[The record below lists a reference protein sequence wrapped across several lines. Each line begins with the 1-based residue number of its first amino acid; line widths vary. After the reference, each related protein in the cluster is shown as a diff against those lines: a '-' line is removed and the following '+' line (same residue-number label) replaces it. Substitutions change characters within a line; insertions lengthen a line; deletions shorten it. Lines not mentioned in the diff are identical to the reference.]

1 MPDSKSE
8 ISDDA
13 FSHIWM
19 CIKDELAS
27 LQEKAPNEQRGQVV
41 NPISGAVY
49 AQNTGAAA
57 LVFAADYVRTGSPDS
72 LSRARLALEGLL
84 KINIYS
90 GLDEPKW
97 SRLGWHN
104 YKGSMFAT
112 GTLLDAL
119 WKAQALLQ
127 IGNDKQD
134 FQPLLRYLETC
145 KISKGLYTHDTFKP
159 GQTPIP
165 VQNTTAIA
173 LYLMEFVSSQA
184 GDPGG
189 ELRSEC
195 DSIAESLGKGQRPD
209 GLWPYTYPLPF
220 QRMAFYFPAAWPF
233 FGRLPIIRRYLL
245 GAGDTSIL
253 FGDMVHHCL
262 VLYYLAKSA
271 SLRPQSQGGY
281 KHTVSKG
288 WGWLRDHLINVGN
301 GELKVDFSW
310 EPAPTCFR
318 YANFSDTS
326 TYFLILAM
334 LPFLVELGVISIAD
348 YHKFSSGVLMHV
360 EQCLLNAKDCPTT
373 IKPYEGPDEILKYI
387 LPRVGEASAWKG
399 ALLSEFISN
408 HAKIKG

>member
-165 VQNTTAIA
+165 VQ
-173 LYLMEFVSSQA
+173 
-184 GDPGG
+184 
-189 ELRSEC
+189 
-195 DSIAESLGKGQRPD
+195 KGQRPD

-360 EQCLLNAKDCPTT
+360 EQCLLNAKD
-373 IKPYEGPDEILKYI
+373 KPYEGPDEILKYI